1 MAHLQ
6 YCKKCIIPSSRP
18 HTFIDNE
25 GICSGCRNYEY
36 RENINWDKR
45 KKLLIQTIENHRNNT
60 GYDCIIPCSGGKDST
75 IQVLTI
81 KELGFNP
88 LVVIVTPCHPTEIGR
103 KNIENVKNIGVDS
116 VEITTNPVFR
126 RKLNKY
132 CLNLVGDLSWPEAV
146 AIWCNVARTSINYKI
161 PLIIWGENPEN
172 ENGGPKKNSDV
183 NVDEIATHNHRWME
197 EFGGTLGLRAS
208 DILFD
213 LKKDGVTEKDIIPY
227 TYPSIDEIKK
237 NKTLGVFLGYFLPWD
252 GHAHSIKAKNNGFQ
266 EYHKNVEGNIV
277 PYENLDNYQK
287 RIHDYFKYL
296 KYGYDRV
303 NDWGSL
309 AIRRNRLSRDEAVQY
324 SIDISGKY
332 PWEYMG
338 KSLEEILSFI
348 DVTIDEFDIIC
359 DKFTNKELF
368 KKDNEGKLIKDN
380 LGNITKNNY
389 DNIK

>member
-1 MAHLQ
+1 M
-6 YCKKCIIPSSRP
+6 
-18 HTFIDNE
+18 
-25 GICSGCRNYEY
+25 
-36 RENINWDKR
+36 
-45 KKLLIQTIENHRNNT
+45 
-60 GYDCIIPCSGGKDST
+60 
-75 IQVLTI
+75 
-81 KELGFNP
+81 
-88 LVVIVTPCHPTEIGR
+88 
-103 KNIENVKNIGVDS
+103 
-116 VEITTNPVFR
+116 
-126 RKLNKY
+126 
-132 CLNLVGDLSWPEAV
+132 
-146 AIWCNVARTSINYKI
+146 
-161 PLIIWGENPEN
+161 
-172 ENGGPKKNSDV
+172 
-183 NVDEIATHNHRWME
+183 DEIATHNHRWME

-213 LKKDGVTEKDIIPY
+213 LKKDGVTEKYIIPY
-227 TYPSIDEIKK
+227 TYPSLDEIKK